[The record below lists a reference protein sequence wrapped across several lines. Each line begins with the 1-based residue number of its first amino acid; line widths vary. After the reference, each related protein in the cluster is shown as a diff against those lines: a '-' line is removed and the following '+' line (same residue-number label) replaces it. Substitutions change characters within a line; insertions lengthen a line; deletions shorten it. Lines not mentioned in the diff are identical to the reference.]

1 MRYIIRVKGHLDP
14 FWQEW
19 FENLSITHES
29 DGTTRLS
36 GPIPDR
42 AALYGILL
50 KMCDLGLILLSLETH
65 EVHAEDFS

>member
-1 MRYIIRVKGHLDP
+1 MRYIIRVKEHLNP

-36 GPIPDR
+36 GLILDQ
-42 AALYGILL
+42 AALYSILL
-50 KMCDLGLILLSLETH
+50 KMCDLGLTLLSLETH
-65 EVHAEDFS
+65 EKDVAPE